1 MVGGSI
7 KEDITRCLKVF
18 RDRASTEEVLKCT
31 HEEADGRIFFHVND
45 GIKRDNFTKIV
56 VASPDT
62 DVFVNAVY
70 HFTQWTYCGLEELWI
85 LSGKSGGK
93 QAFPAH
99 DLVQTIDNNIID
111 VLPAVHAL
119 TGILFLQNLK
129 F

>member
-7 KEDITRCLKVF
+7 KEDITSCLKVF
-18 RDRASTEEVLKCT
+18 RGCSSTEEVLKCT
-31 HEEADGRIFFHVND
+31 HEEADDRIFFHVND

-56 VASPDT
+56 VASP
-62 DVFVNAVY
+62 VFVNAIY
-70 HFTQWTYCGLEELWI
+70 RFTQWIYCGLEELWI

-93 QAFPAH
+93 QAFPVH
-99 DLVQTIDNNIID
+99 DLVQAMDNDITD

>member
-1 MVGGSI
+1 M
-7 KEDITRCLKVF
+7 KVF
-18 RDRASTEEVLKCT
+18 RGRASTEEVLKCT
-31 HEEADGRIFFHVND
+31 HEEADDRIFFHVND
-45 GIKRDNFTKIV
+45 GIKRDNFTKTV

-70 HFTQWTYCGLEELWI
+70 HFTQWIYCGLEELWI

-93 QAFPAH
+93 QAFPVH
-99 DLVQTIDNNIID
+99 DLVQVMDNDITD
-111 VLPAVHAL
+111 VLLAVHAL

>member
-1 MVGGSI
+1 M
-7 KEDITRCLKVF
+7 
-18 RDRASTEEVLKCT
+18 
-31 HEEADGRIFFHVND
+31 
-45 GIKRDNFTKIV
+45 

-70 HFTQWTYCGLEELWI
+70 HFTQWTYC
-85 LSGKSGGK
+85 GGK